1 MRVVYMGTPDFAVN
15 TLQALLD
22 SEHEVLAVVTQPDK
36 PKGRGK
42 TMQFTPVKTLAAAHA
57 LTVLQPARVREPAFV
72 EQISSLAPDVIV
84 VAAFGQIL
92 PEDILNIPR
101 YGCINVHASLLPK
114 YRGAAPIQWAIL
126 NGEKETGV
134 TIMHMEK
141 GLDTGD
147 MIAQS
152 VVPITEKDT
161 GDSLHDKL
169 ADAGA
174 KLLLSVLTQLAEGTA
189 KRQKQDDSLSSY
201 AKLLSKEMGRMD
213 FTRAA
218 ADLERLI
225 RGMNSWPSAFTSFH
239 GKTLK
244 IFEAQ
249 LVEGSGSCG
258 EVIAVDK
265 ESFTVMCG
273 RGALRIMNLQL
284 EGKKRMDTAAFL
296 LGNQVKAGDMLGE

>member
-1 MRVVYMGTPDFAVN
+1 MRVIYMGTPDFAVN
-15 TLQALLD
+15 TLQALID

-42 TMQFTPVKTLAAAHA
+42 TMQFTPVKALAVAHDIP
-57 LTVLQPARVREPAFV
+57 VFQPIKVKEPAFV
-72 EQISSLAPDVIV
+72 EQLLALAPDVIV

-92 PEDILNIPR
+92 PENILNIPR

-126 NGEKETGV
+126 NGEKETGI

-147 MIAQS
+147 MIEQV
-152 VVPITEKDT
+152 VVPIADGDT

-174 KLLLSVLTQLAEGTA
+174 KLLMAVLPKLADGTA

-201 AKLLSKEMGRMD
+201 AKLLTKEMGRMY
-213 FTRAA
+213 FTRDAVE
-218 ADLERLI
+218 LERLI

-244 IFEAQ
+244 VFEAQ

-258 EVIAVDK
+258 EIIAVDK

-296 LGNQVKAGDMLGE
+296 LGNQIKAGDMLGK